1 MHGRCVHCGK
11 RELKEGRDRGS
22 YNECAFLRRRRRH
35 TQARGGGDLSIKF
48 IGGDLGRGEMMRGTR
63 ANFFSLFPSHPFLFF
78 SALTNPHFFIKGRNF
93 RPEGGEEEEDPLE
106 WPRAAAAEARRRRRR
121 GDKRGD
127 GPPQFE
133 GRGRG
138 RKRRRRRRRKEA
150 RRGGEGPR

>member
-1 MHGRCVHCGK
+1 MCILAAEAATHAS
-11 RELKEGRDRGS
+11 E
-22 YNECAFLRRRRRH
+22 
-35 TQARGGGDLSIKF
+35 GGDLSIKF

-93 RPEGGEEEEDPLE
+93 RPEDGEEEEEEDPLE
-106 WPRAAAAEARRRRRR
+106 WPRAAAAEARRRRRRRRRR

-138 RKRRRRRRRKEA
+138 RKRKRRKEA
-150 RRGGEGPR
+150 RRGGRTSMKRERGTKKTSR

>member
-1 MHGRCVHCGK
+1 MCIPAAEAATHAS
-11 RELKEGRDRGS
+11 E
-22 YNECAFLRRRRRH
+22 
-35 TQARGGGDLSIKF
+35 GGDLSIKF
-48 IGGDLGRGEMMRGTR
+48 IGGDLGRGEMMRGTS

-93 RPEGGEEEEDPLE
+93 RPEDGEEEEEGEDPLE
-106 WPRAAAAEARRRRRR
+106 WPRAAAAAAWRRRRRRRRRR

-138 RKRRRRRRRKEA
+138 RKRRRRRKEA